1 MAVTEAD
8 ELARAAKLAQE
19 RAKKKK
25 SSQEKKGSL
34 VNSKNLVKSP
44 LSRAKNFGN
53 FIEEIRPGQDLIYFI
68 IIIFSMIADVFTL
81 FPIIGNFLALFWM
94 VLIWILYV
102 LAGDFFKGKT
112 IGLRLASN
120 FGAGFF
126 EVFVPGLNI
135 LPVFT
140 GVAIL
145 NYTLVLKDRKE
156 QNTKHKETEE
166 K

>member
-25 SSQEKKGSL
+25 SSQEKKRSL
-34 VNSKNLVKSP
+34 VNPKNLVKSP

-81 FPIIGNFLALFWM
+81 FHRRSEERR
-94 VLIWILYV
+94 V
-102 LAGDFFKGKT
+102 GKEC
-112 IGLRLASN
+112 RSRWS
-120 FGAGFF
+120 
-126 EVFVPGLNI
+126 P
-135 LPVFT
+135 
-140 GVAIL
+140 
-145 NYTLVLKDRKE
+145 Y
-156 QNTKHKETEE
+156 H
-166 K
+166 